1 MKQKNFFVPLPK
13 PVIGMVHLLPLPGSE
28 DYDGNGLTPILERAL
43 EEAHT
48 LARGGVDAILIQN
61 TGDLPPSAEGGP
73 ETIAYM
79 TAIGAALQREIG
91 VPLGVNILANG
102 AVSALAVAHAI
113 GADFVRIKVYVG
125 AVVGSEGV
133 LQGAAREAL
142 EFRRKV
148 GAAQIA
154 IAADV
159 YDRTSA
165 PVGEMP
171 IGVAADLAWR
181 IGHADALVVTGY
193 SVEDTFERM
202 RAVKATVPDAI
213 VLAGGG
219 ATAQNV
225 AQFFQIC
232 DGVIVG
238 SSVKDSGK
246 FVGKV
251 DATRLAAF
259 MDAANAAREKF
270 SMNTKEHETK

>member
-1 MKQKNFFVPLPK
+1 MTRRRNFFRELNK
-13 PVIGMVHLLPLPGSE
+13 PVSGMVHLLPLPGSE
-28 DYDGNGLTPILERAL
+28 DYEGNGLAPILDRAL

-79 TAIGAALQREIG
+79 SAIGAALRREINI
-91 VPLGVNILANG
+91 PLGVNILANG

-113 GADFVRIKVYVG
+113 GAEFVRIKVYVG

-133 LQGAAREAL
+133 LQGTAQRAL
-142 EFRRKV
+142 EFRRKIH
-148 GAAQIA
+148 AEQIA

-171 IGVAADLAWR
+171 IGIAADLAWR
-181 IGHADALVVTGY
+181 IGHADALVITGY
-193 SVEDTFERM
+193 SVEDSLARM
-202 RAVKATVPDAI
+202 REVKAAVPNAV

-219 ATAQNV
+219 TTAQNV
-225 AQFFQIC
+225 AQFFEFC

-238 SSVKDSGK
+238 SSIKDTGQ

-251 DATRLAAF
+251 DSARLTAF
-259 MDAANAAREKF
+259 MDAANIAREKV
-270 SMNTKEHETK
+270 STKEFGMR